1 MMKLKKST
9 KRIIPLLALMG
20 LLVFQFQNCAPKKEF
35 AFEDERVEET
45 MSFFE
50 YRYTKATPIYFE
62 IQVLPTTSDAT
73 YQNYDILGFATP
85 SDGSDDPIEYK
96 IDIYN
101 TSQQSICAQ
110 KTGLLTA
117 GETLISE
124 SCVIAKNVKIG
135 SAVIQVK
142 KQSGGVWDVY
152 TKQYNE

>member
-1 MMKLKKST
+1 MRFKKRT

-20 LLVFQFQNCAPKKEF
+20 LLVFQFQNCAKKEF
-35 AFEDERVEET
+35 AFEDEKVEET

-62 IQVLPTTSDAT
+62 IQVLPTVSDAT
-73 YQNYDILGFATP
+73 YQSYDILGFATP
-85 SDGSDDPIEYK
+85 SDGTSVAIDYK
-96 IDIYN
+96 IDIYD
-101 TSQQSICAQ
+101 TSHRSICAQ
-110 KTGLLTA
+110 KVGLLTA

-124 SCVIAKNVKIG
+124 SCVIRKDVKIG

-142 KQSGGVWDVY
+142 KQLEGVWNVY